1 MRNTASGTRALAPT
15 TPAIPTSYT
24 PGPYAIGETGYIT
37 STDRDH
43 HFVAHVCHDRNGQ
56 RHPANEALLAAVTD
70 LHQAC
75 AAAERLLTRQ
85 KFHATEHTDEGR
97 TLLALRAALAKVEGG
112 AA

>member
-1 MRNTASGTRALAPT
+1 MHITSPGARALAPT
-15 TPAIPTSYT
+15 TPAIATSFT
-24 PGPYAIGETGYIT
+24 PGPYAISDTGYIT

-43 HFVAHVCHDRNGQ
+43 HYVAQVCHARNGQ
-56 RHPANEALLAAVTD
+56 RHPANEALLAAAPD

-75 AAAERLLTRQ
+75 TSAERLLTRQ

-112 AA
+112 AS